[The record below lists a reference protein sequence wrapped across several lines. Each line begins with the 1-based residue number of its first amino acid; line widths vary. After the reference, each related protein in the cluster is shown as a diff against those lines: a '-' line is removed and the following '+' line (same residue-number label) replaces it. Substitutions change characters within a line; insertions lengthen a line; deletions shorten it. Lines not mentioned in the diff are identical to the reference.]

1 MATEW
6 MESGYSI
13 RKRKEK
19 VDPRLSNR
27 VIEWVVGSIFEIY
40 YAVVSQNIIW
50 AFSVLIYLLVFGN
63 AEPISKLDDS

>member
-27 VIEWVVGSIFEIY
+27 VIEWVVGSFVRRGKQEGQQEGSKIMI
-40 YAVVSQNIIW
+40 
-50 AFSVLIYLLVFGN
+50 SVLVQ
-63 AEPISKLDDS
+63 

>member
-13 RKRKEK
+13 RKREEK

-27 VIEWVVGSIFEIY
+27 VIEWVVGSSEE
-40 YAVVSQNIIW
+40 
-50 AFSVLIYLLVFGN
+50 GN
-63 AEPISKLDDS
+63 RRGSRKGVK